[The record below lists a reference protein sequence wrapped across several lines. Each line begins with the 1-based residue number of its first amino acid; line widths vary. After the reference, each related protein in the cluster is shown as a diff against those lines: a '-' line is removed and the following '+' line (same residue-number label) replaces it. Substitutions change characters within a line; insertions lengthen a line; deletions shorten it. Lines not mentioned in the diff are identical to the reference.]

1 MHSFRNIRY
10 YNVLNNRIREL
21 CGATKLDTI
30 RNEIIRDNES
40 GGNVQESPRKK
51 VEVVWACDW
60 KRGAVGPLRRNEG
73 NVLLTTRVV
82 EEERKAYDNLVGQC
96 EG

>member
-1 MHSFRNIRY
+1 MLDYCNYALQVCTIILNFAALYALHSFRNIRY

-51 VEVVWACDW
+51 VEVVIGREEQWAPYVGM
-60 KRGAVGPLRRNEG
+60 RG
-73 NVLLTTRVV
+73 T
-82 EEERKAYDNLVGQC
+82 YF
-96 EG
+96 